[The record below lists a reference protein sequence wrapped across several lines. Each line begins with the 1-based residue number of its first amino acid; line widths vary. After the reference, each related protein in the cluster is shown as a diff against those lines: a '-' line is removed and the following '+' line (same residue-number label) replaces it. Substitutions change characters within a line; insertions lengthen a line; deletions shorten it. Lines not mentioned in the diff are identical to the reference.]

1 MMDWDDVAKPKSD
14 AAVIGQNL
22 ERMSVDELQN
32 LVSNL
37 EQEIVR
43 VKAEIERKKAIGAQA
58 ASVFKS

>member
-1 MMDWDDVAKPKSD
+1 MDWDDVAKPKSD

-22 ERMSVDELQN
+22 ERMSVDELQH